1 MAKCDI
7 RLVEGQSAD
16 EIFAKVEA
24 HVKRHAPDVE
34 LIKQPAM
41 EPSKTP
47 LESPFT
53 EPIRQG
59 ILAAQ
64 SIEPLLIPSAGG
76 SLPDYVFTKIL
87 GIPAFGVPYAN
98 PDESNHAP
106 NENLEIER
114 FFAGIKT
121 GAAMLTHLGAMR

>member
-98 PDESNHAP
+98 PDEANQCP
-106 NENLEIER
+106 
-114 FFAGIKT
+114 
-121 GAAMLTHLGAMR
+121 